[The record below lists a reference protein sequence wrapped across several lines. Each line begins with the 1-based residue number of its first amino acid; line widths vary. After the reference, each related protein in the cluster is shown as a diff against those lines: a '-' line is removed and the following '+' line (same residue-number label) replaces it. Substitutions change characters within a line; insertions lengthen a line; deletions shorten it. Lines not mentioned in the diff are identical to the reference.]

1 MTVSI
6 NELQTWMN
14 DQEGEQLEFKE
25 AKTSFHFEKLVKYC
39 IALANEGGG
48 KMILGVTD
56 KLPRK
61 VVGSRAFSN
70 FERTKAGLNE
80 QLRLHS
86 TKSGTP
92 RLLGGI
98 RGNRPFRIMPEKFNW
113 DKKHN
118 FGIIQVEAAL

>member
-14 DQEGEQLEFKE
+14 DKEGKHLEFKE
-25 AKTSFHFEKLVKYC
+25 AKTNFHFEKLVKYC

-61 VVGSRAFSN
+61 VVGSQVFRN
-70 FERTKAGLNE
+70 LERTKAGLIE
-80 QLRLHS
+80 QLRLRS

-92 RLLGGI
+92 RLLAGI
-98 RGNRPFRIMPEKFNW
+98 RENRQSRIMPENINW
-113 DKKHN
+113 SKKHN
-118 FGIIQVEAAL
+118 IGIIQV

>member
-14 DQEGEQLEFKE
+14 DQEGEHLEFKE
-25 AKTSFHFEKLVKYC
+25 AKTNFHFEKLVKYC

-48 KMILGVTD
+48 KMVLGVTD

-80 QLRLHS
+80 QLRLRS

-92 RLLGGI
+92 RLLAGI
-98 RGNRPFRIMPEKFNW
+98 RENRQSRIMPENINW
-113 DKKHN
+113 SKKHN
-118 FGIIQVEAAL
+118 IGIIQV